1 GLDLTEEVGSN
12 WLELLFVGVRIQEP
26 QGCRQAA
33 EQGVPVLRSK
43 TGSDNLFIASHRQ
56 ALSHDD
62 RLVQDP
68 SKKPM
73 VATEGEDR
81 SGRLLVCKGD
91 PTVRLESTHQLV
103 FIYPAA
109 QLQIEMNRVHVL
121 RIQF

>member
-1 GLDLTEEVGSN
+1 M
-12 WLELLFVGVRIQEP
+12 QKP

-33 EQGVPVLRSK
+33 EQGVPVLGRK
-43 TGSDNLFIASHRQ
+43 TDSDNLFIASHRQ

-68 SKKPM
+68 SKQPM

-81 SGRLLVCKGD
+81 SGGLLVGKGD
-91 PTVRLESTHQLV
+91 PAVRLEAAHQLV
-103 FIYPAA
+103 FIYPAP

>member
-1 GLDLTEEVGSN
+1 GLDLTEEVGSDG
-12 WLELLFVGVRIQEP
+12 LELLFVGVRIQEP

-68 SKKPM
+68 SKQPM

-81 SGRLLVCKGD
+81 SGGLLVCKGD
-91 PTVRLESTHQLV
+91 PAVGLQAAHQLV
-103 FIYPAA
+103 FIYSST
-109 QLQIEMNRVHVL
+109 
-121 RIQF
+121 QF